1 MLLSDWL
8 PPLAAGLL
16 FTALGIAKVYG
27 QIRGIQGGGCK
38 PALIRACGSCP
49 SWSRSVNIA
58 VTVFVLAIGL
68 GNLAMLWWVFAPGP
82 ASSSIRGPGD
92 HP

>member
-8 PPLAAGLL
+8 PLLAAGLL

-27 QIRGIQGGGCK
+27 QFRGIQGGGCK
-38 PALIRACGSCP
+38 PALVRACGSCP

-58 VTVFVLAIGL
+58 LTALFLAIGL
-68 GNLAMLWWVFAPGP
+68 CNLAMLWQSFAPGS
-82 ASSSIRGPGD
+82 ALSSIRGPSG